1 MSYLTPLET
10 RLGALIS
17 AYADR
22 APVSVDP
29 MAMTRLS
36 AAAAAGRS
44 PSLLRPTRDWAY
56 FGLVLALLVA
66 LAAGA
71 LAVAGQ
77 MLFRESDNRL
87 TDRVLVAPFDGLPP
101 DGAPPSTPLEGQP
114 VMSFVGRVN
123 VIGHDVHAMWVYDD
137 GRLIWK
143 RNLDS
148 SKADKS
154 VFGAIG
160 PTTGLLEQ
168 RLTPEGIRL
177 LRSAILT
184 PDAMIGDNWG
194 HGLGVEWGEIRVRI
208 DGRMTGVHWT
218 SRVLPGRLA
227 DPSLWLPAT
236 AWADARIGAFV
247 ASQYTVGFSGDD
259 FDRLPRPVQTVLRA
273 NGFQPD
279 RSGAGLPDSF
289 PVSTDAAREIE
300 AVLAHEGRRVELV
313 QPAKRRGPQV
323 HNEPTVAVDGLRFQF
338 GDDEASQLITLQ
350 PVLPHGEPICPT
362 CD

>member
-1 MSYLTPLET
+1 MSNTTPLET
-10 RLGALIS
+10 RLGTLIS

-29 MAMTRLS
+29 MGMTRLS
-36 AAAAAGRS
+36 AAASVGRS
-44 PSLLRPTRDWAY
+44 PSLLRPTQDWAY
-56 FGLVLALLVA
+56 FGLVLALLAA

-77 MLFRESDNRL
+77 MLLRESEDRL
-87 TDRVLVAPFDGLPP
+87 TDRVLVAPFEGLPP
-101 DGAPPSTPLEGQP
+101 DGAPPSTPLEGQL

-137 GRLIWK
+137 GRVVWK

-148 SKADKS
+148 SKADMS

-177 LRSAILT
+177 LRSEALT

-194 HGLGVEWGEIRVRI
+194 HGLGVDWGEIRVRI
-208 DGRMTGVHWT
+208 DGRVTGVHWT
-218 SRVLPGRLA
+218 SRDLPGRLA
-227 DPSLWLPAT
+227 DPSKWLPAT
-236 AWADARIGAFV
+236 AWADRRISAFV
-247 ASQYTVGFSGDD
+247 ASQYSVGISAGD
-259 FDRLPRPVQTVLRA
+259 FDRLPRPVQAVLRA
-273 NGFQPD
+273 NGF
-279 RSGAGLPDSF
+279 RVGESGAGQPESF
-289 PVSTDAAREIE
+289 SVSADAAREIVAILE
-300 AVLAHEGRRVELV
+300 REGTRTETL
-313 QPAKRRGPQV
+313 QPRDRRGQLRV
-323 HNEPTVAVDGLRFQF
+323 HRRFAVEGLSFQF
-338 GDDEASQLITLQ
+338 GDEASIQLITLK
-350 PVLPHGEPICPT
+350 PVLPHGEPVCPT

>member
-1 MSYLTPLET
+1 MSNLTPLET

-22 APVSVDP
+22 APISVEP

-36 AAAAAGRS
+36 AAASVERS
-44 PSLLRPTRDWAY
+44 PSLLRPTGDWVSL
-56 FGLVLALLVA
+56 GLVLALLVA

-71 LAVAGQ
+71 LAFAGQ
-77 MLFRESDNRL
+77 MLLRESENRL

-101 DGAPPSTPLEGQP
+101 DGAPPSTPLEGQL

-143 RNLDS
+143 RNLNS
-148 SKADKS
+148 SKADES

-168 RLTPEGIRL
+168 RLTPEGIQL
-177 LRSAILT
+177 LRSEALT

-194 HGLGVEWGEIRVRI
+194 HGLGVDWGAVSLRI
-208 DGRMTGVHWT
+208 DGRVSGIHWT
-218 SRVLPGRLA
+218 SRDLPGRLA
-227 DPSLWLPAT
+227 DPSKWLPAT
-236 AWADARIGAFV
+236 AWADRQISAFV
-247 ASQYTVGFSGDD
+247 ADRYSVGISEGD
-259 FDRLPRPVQTVLRA
+259 FDRLPTSVQAVLRA
-273 NGFQPD
+273 NGSQAD
-279 RSGAGLPDSF
+279 QSGAAQSESF
-289 PVSTDAAREIE
+289 TVSTDAAREIE
-300 AVLAHEGRRVELV
+300 AVLAQEGTRVQTL
-313 QPAKRRGPQV
+313 QPKDPRGEFWV
-323 HNEPTVAVDGLRFQF
+323 HGKFAVEGLAYQF
-338 GDDEASQLITLQ
+338 GDEPSTPLITLQ
-350 PVLPHGEPICPT
+350 AVLPHGEPACPT